1 MKKSELR
8 QIIREEIKKT
18 LKENLEYDN
27 RDIRRTDITT
37 PNNEQIS
44 IDPFEL
50 FDNAVENHDES
61 LYNRWREFVSQNQD
75 AFE

>member
-1 MKKSELR
+1 MKKLELR
-8 QIIREEIKKT
+8 QIIREEIERT

-27 RDIRRTDITT
+27 RDIRRTDIIT

-50 FDNAVENHDES
+50 FDEAVENHDES